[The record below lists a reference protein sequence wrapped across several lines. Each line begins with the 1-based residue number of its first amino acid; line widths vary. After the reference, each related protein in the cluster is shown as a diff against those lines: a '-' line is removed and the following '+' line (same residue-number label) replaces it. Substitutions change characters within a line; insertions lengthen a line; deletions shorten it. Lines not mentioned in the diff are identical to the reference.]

1 MMLPSIY
8 NELGVV
14 YWVYHIMCFFQAI
27 IRLALIALAPG
38 RWTSASSLSSSHSIY
53 VNPHQ
58 DHPRMYAYVCI
69 SPGTWSRIQFFGKT
83 HTQIYAHTHI
93 YIIIY
98 IHILDFVI
106 YIRPR
111 LDTRECMIPNM
122 WFHPSQPPWFLGGE
136 AVFNMN
142 CGWDNDHP

>member
-8 NELGVV
+8 NELGMV

-58 DHPRMYAYVCI
+58 DHPRMYDMYAYPQVHGLE
-69 SPGTWSRIQFFGKT
+69 SSFSEET
-83 HTQIYAHTHI
+83 HTDIRTHI
-93 YIIIY
+93 YIYIY

-111 LDTRECMIPNM
+111 LDTRECMVPNM